1 MNERYTRFI
10 WVDWAKVILIYLMVV
25 AHAFPYA
32 WENHLIYAF
41 HMPAFFILSGY
52 LYHQHSFSRT
62 VKSFGIPILF
72 YSLINFFV
80 NFLYSKFKYGSFDTS
95 DLIIRILVPFW
106 ANGIIPEDRMIIVF
120 GGVWFLISLFLS
132 RLLMGDISVFTP
144 VLKYSKI
151 VLVILIVFLSIEP
164 FLFPNNP
171 MVDYKWWRVV
181 PSFPFVLFGY
191 NMRNWLRY
199 ENIKPWMLL
208 SMILLFGL
216 FAKQNGYTNILQY
229 NFGVICYF
237 TFFINAINGTIILF
251 WVCNK
256 LNRYKFI
263 EILATGT
270 FLILGLSGTLKF
282 LIDHTLI
289 DLGLKFIV
297 EDKLLYPWL
306 TSLIIL
312 FICYYP
318 IKWLMSRCPI
328 LLGKA

>member
-1 MNERYTRFI
+1 M
-10 WVDWAKVILIYLMVV
+10 
-25 AHAFPYA
+25 
-32 WENHLIYAF
+32 
-41 HMPAFFILSGY
+41 
-52 LYHQHSFSRT
+52 
-62 VKSFGIPILF
+62 LF
-72 YSLINFFV
+72 RS
-80 NFLYSKFKYGSFDTS
+80 
-95 DLIIRILVPFW
+95 VPFW